1 MHTITNRCWA
11 LKNPSFPTVVLE
23 KTLESVLDCKEIK
36 PVNPKGNPPW
46 IFIGR
51 TDADAEAPI
60 LWPPDA
66 KSQLTGKDPDAGKE
80 WRQEKGMT
88 ENEMIEWHHWLNR
101 HEFEQALGYGEEQ
114 GSLVCCSQ
122 WGPKSWTQLSDWTM
136 AITKELP
143 WWLSSKESACSAED
157 LTWIS
162 GLERSPGG
170 GHGNPLQYS
179 CLENPWWAIVHRIA
193 KSQTWLKQLSMHTC
207 TITKKQK
214 PW

>member
-1 MHTITNRCWA
+1 MHTITKRCWA

-23 KTLESVLDCKEIK
+23 KTLESLSDCKEIK
-36 PVNPKGNPPW
+36 PVNSKGNPPW

-51 TDADAEAPI
+51 TDAEAEAPI

-143 WWLSSKESACSAED
+143 WWLSSKESTCSAED
-157 LTWIS
+157 FSWIS

-179 CLENPWWAIVHRIA
+179 CLENPWWVR
-193 KSQTWLKQLSMHTC
+193 W
-207 TITKKQK
+207 
-214 PW
+214 